1 MKFFEETEECR
12 IRRTCAKILKVL
24 GEIKRES
31 AKRNVCKDRPT
42 KPIRLSNGD
51 EVFLTNAAREED
63 IAQYCRRLANGKW
76 LCGEK
81 LHRRKM
87 EKED

>member
-42 KPIRLSNGD
+42 KPIRLFNGD
-51 EVFLTNAAREED
+51 EVYLTSAAGEAD
-63 IAQYCRRLANGKW
+63 IARYCRKLANGRW
-76 LCGEK
+76 LCTQK
-81 LHRRKM
+81 IR
-87 EKED
+87 